1 MFYRD
6 SNHIYRS
13 RALADFDWLDHGFGT
28 RHADPHP
35 SPFTLKQIHSS
46 LVLKAGEAPEGDALV
61 SNLEG
66 EAIAVRTAD
75 CVPLLMA
82 DPRTRTVAAVHAG
95 WRGTVSRIAVCAVDR
110 LAADYGVD
118 PGDLVVAIGPAIGG
132 CCYEVGPE
140 VAEAFQPFFPERDDL
155 TGRVRVDLA
164 EANRRQ
170 LVSAGVNP
178 DRIHLSGLCTCCQSA
193 DFHSYRRDKTKAG
206 RMVSSIEILRRV

>member
-13 RALADFDWLDHGFGT
+13 RALAAFDWLDHGFGT

-35 SPFTLKQIHSS
+35 SPVTLKQIHSN
-46 LVLKAGEAPEGDALV
+46 LVLKPGEASEGDALV

-66 EAIAVRTAD
+66 EAIAVKTAD
-75 CVPLLMA
+75 CVPLLLA

-140 VAEAFQPFFPERDDL
+140 VAEAFRPFFPERDDL
-155 TGRVRVDLA
+155 RGKVRIDLA
-164 EANRRQ
+164 EVNRRQ
-170 LVSAGVNP
+170 LIGAGVNP

-206 RMVSSIEILRRV
+206 RMLSSIEILRRV